1 MFVFVLRYPLNNV
14 NRVHSLVAATVVITM
29 EKMVFSHKHKI
40 RIRNKLVHQEM
51 SIEFGLAKAA
61 T

>member
-1 MFVFVLRYPLNNV
+1 MFVFVLQYPLNNV

-40 RIRNKLVHQEM
+40 RIRNKHLHQEM